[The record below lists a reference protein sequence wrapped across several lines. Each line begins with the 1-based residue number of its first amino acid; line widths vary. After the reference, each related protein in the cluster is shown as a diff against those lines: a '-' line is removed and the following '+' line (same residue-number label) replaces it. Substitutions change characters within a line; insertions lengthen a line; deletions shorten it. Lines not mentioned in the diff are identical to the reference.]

1 MKKIWKC
8 DMVGVDMINNLK
20 ICRENKRMTAKEV
33 SEKIG
38 VSKQA
43 IYNMETGASNPS
55 VDTQIKLAE
64 LYSASTDYLLG
75 LTRFENFKAQY
86 EYLQS
91 LEGDELFAAL
101 DSLNINKWMTKDSEE
116 YSKLDDGWY
125 VAIRNN

>member
-1 MKKIWKC
+1 MK
-8 DMVGVDMINNLK
+8 DNLK
-20 ICRENKRMTAKEV
+20 ICRKNKRMTTKEV

-43 IYNMETGASNPS
+43 IYNIETGVSNPS
-55 VDTQIKLAE
+55 VDTLMKLVK
-64 LYSASTDYLLG
+64 LYNVSADYLLG
-75 LTRFENFKAQY
+75 LTNFENFKSQY
-86 EYLQS
+86 EHLQS

-101 DSLNINKWMTKDSEE
+101 DALHINKWMTEDGEE

>member
-1 MKKIWKC
+1 MK
-8 DMVGVDMINNLK
+8 NNFK

-43 IYNMETGASNPS
+43 IYNMEAGASNPS
-55 VDTQIKLAE
+55 VDTLIKFVK
-64 LYSASTDYLLG
+64 LYNVSADYLLG
-75 LTRFENFKAQY
+75 LTNFENFKSQY
-86 EYLQS
+86 EYLQL
-91 LEGDELFAAL
+91 LEGEELFAAL
-101 DSLNINKWMTKDSEE
+101 DSLNINKWMTKDGDE

>member
-1 MKKIWKC
+1 
-8 DMVGVDMINNLK
+8 MINNLK
-20 ICRENKRMTAKEV
+20 ICRENKSMSAKEV

-43 IYNMETGASNPS
+43 IYNMESGMSNPS
-55 VDTQIKLAE
+55 VDTLIKLAE
-64 LYSASTDYLLG
+64 LYNVSTDYLLG
-75 LTRFENFKAQY
+75 LTSFESFKSQY

-101 DSLNINKWMTKDSEE
+101 DSLNIDKWMTKDGDE